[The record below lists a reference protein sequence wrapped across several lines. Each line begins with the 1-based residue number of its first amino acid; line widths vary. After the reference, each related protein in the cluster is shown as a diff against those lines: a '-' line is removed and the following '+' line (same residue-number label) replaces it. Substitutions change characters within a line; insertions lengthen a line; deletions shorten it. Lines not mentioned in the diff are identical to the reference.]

1 MGETEKWAGMI
12 EFIWK
17 KNYYFNLLVKL
28 KMQENTDKYFFM
40 DLICCRNYFDNL
52 ADLFDQGR
60 SGNTSAVLPGST
72 STKQ

>member
-17 KNYYFNLLVKL
+17 KKLLLQFIGQIKNVR
-28 KMQENTDKYFFM
+28 NTDKYFFM